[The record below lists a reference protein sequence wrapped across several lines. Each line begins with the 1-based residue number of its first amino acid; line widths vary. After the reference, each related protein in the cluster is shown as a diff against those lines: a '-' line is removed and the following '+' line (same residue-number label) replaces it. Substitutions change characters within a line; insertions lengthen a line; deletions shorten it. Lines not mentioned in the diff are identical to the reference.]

1 MANMTGFFGGNA
13 FDPSQV
19 DDPQGFEPLPT
30 DVDFHFEIGEAELK
44 ETSTGGTMLKIR
56 CNVLGP
62 THAGRVI
69 FANFNVQNESEN
81 AERIAQQQLG
91 AVCRALGITALQ
103 DSDELIG
110 GQFYARCRTKPAS
123 GQYAAQSE
131 LNFASVK
138 AANGAAQMPAKAG
151 APRTPTPPTKPAGG
165 KPLPGWVTKGR
176 QAA

>member
-19 DDPQGFEPLPT
+19 DEPQGFEPLPT

-69 FANFNVQNESEN
+69 FANFNVQNASED

-110 GQFYARCRTKPAS
+110 WARRFGP
-123 GQYAAQSE
+123 
-131 LNFASVK
+131 
-138 AANGAAQMPAKAG
+138 
-151 APRTPTPPTKPAGG
+151 APRECFVVHGEPD
-165 KPLPGWVTKGR
+165 
-176 QAA
+176 AADALRMRLKDELHWSAHVAEHGQRVEV